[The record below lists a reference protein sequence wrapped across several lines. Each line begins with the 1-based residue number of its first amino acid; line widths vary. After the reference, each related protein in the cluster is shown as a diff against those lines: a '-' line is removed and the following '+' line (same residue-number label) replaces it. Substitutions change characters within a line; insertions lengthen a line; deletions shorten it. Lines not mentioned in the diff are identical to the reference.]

1 MDRLE
6 AKQAMEKAEWDFWK
20 EADKQW
26 ETLDLKINR
35 PLLFEWDDL
44 SEEAL

>member
-1 MDRLE
+1 
-6 AKQAMEKAEWDFWK
+6 MEKAEWDLWK

-26 ETLDLKINR
+26 EALDLQING
-35 PLLFEWDDL
+35 PHLFEWDDL